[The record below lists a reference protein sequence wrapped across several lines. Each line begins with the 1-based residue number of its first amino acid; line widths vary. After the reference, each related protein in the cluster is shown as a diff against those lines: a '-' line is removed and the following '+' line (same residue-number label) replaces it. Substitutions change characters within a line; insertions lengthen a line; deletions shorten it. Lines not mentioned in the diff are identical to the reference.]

1 MFTIFK
7 PVFLNLTLFSMCFY
21 RVVDASTMATSL
33 ETVKSWRDKRSIN
46 VDYVLGCAESHTA

>member
-7 PVFLNLTLFSMCFY
+7 PLCLNLTIFSIFLF